1 MFIIC
6 NSDLEKT
13 VHVEVV
19 IQMVLCRNK
28 AKMEQKTAIFD
39 LDFLKLLS
47 KRLKDIW
54 LKLPVLFGV
63 LTLKNQ
69 YFNL

>member
-19 IQMVLCRNK
+19 IQMILCRNK
-28 AKMEQKTAIFD
+28 AKM
-39 LDFLKLLS
+39 
-47 KRLKDIW
+47 
-54 LKLPVLFGV
+54 
-63 LTLKNQ
+63 
-69 YFNL
+69 

>member
-19 IQMVLCRNK
+19 IQMILCRNK
-28 AKMEQKTAIFD
+28 AKI
-39 LDFLKLLS
+39 
-47 KRLKDIW
+47 
-54 LKLPVLFGV
+54 
-63 LTLKNQ
+63 
-69 YFNL
+69 